1 MQGSKI
7 ISKDDIHIFKGKYYL
22 PWFKT
27 TVDEK
32 TQQSLQKKVIVFDLD
47 ETLGSFADLY
57 IIWCGIRQIWPD
69 CKDEDFYELLNMYP
83 EFLRY
88 GIVIILEYLYN
99 SKINNMCNK
108 IFIYTNNQCSSKW
121 VDLICNYLQTK
132 VKANF
137 PKSTCHLNLFDHT
150 ICAFKINKKQV
161 NPLRS
166 THHKTMDDLISCTKL
181 SEHADVCFID
191 DVDYPL
197 MKNRKVYYIRPR
209 AYIHPLNTQQIIQR
223 ILDNGN
229 LIPKT
234 LNLELLRTKEYW
246 YNWFRLKKRGR
257 SRVSNDV
264 AIDIQISQKL
274 ICHLTEF
281 LHFTPDYCS
290 P

>member
-1 MQGSKI
+1 
-7 ISKDDIHIFKGKYYL
+7 
-22 PWFKT
+22 
-27 TVDEK
+27 
-32 TQQSLQKKVIVFDLD
+32 
-47 ETLGSFADLY
+47 
-57 IIWCGIRQIWPD
+57 
-69 CKDEDFYELLNMYP
+69 
-83 EFLRY
+83 
-88 GIVIILEYLYN
+88 
-99 SKINNMCNK
+99 
-108 IFIYTNNQCSSKW
+108 
-121 VDLICNYLQTK
+121 
-132 VKANF
+132 
-137 PKSTCHLNLFDHT
+137 
-150 ICAFKINKKQV
+150 
-161 NPLRS
+161 
-166 THHKTMDDLISCTKL
+166 MDDLISCTKL

-290 P
+290 PWWRPTLPQLIFEMFYMCPAHIASFVFRFYKRRMLLCL